1 MKRRSR
7 ILSRRMISFYE
18 PDNDMNSLVSSLFQ
32 AAEDV
37 TPRSD
42 AQIVK
47 DMIDTKGKGVLK
59 YYAE

>member
-1 MKRRSR
+1 MK
-7 ILSRRMISFYE
+7 RMISS
-18 PDNDMNSLVSSLFQ
+18 DNDMNSLVSSLFQ

-37 TPRSD
+37 TPKSD